1 MANFAVISTGKHISL
16 LFIDMNWTSL
26 ESANQVDA
34 IKQQQGYSLIF
45 KHSTRCSIS
54 MMAKRR
60 FELDWEDLPQ
70 DMPLYFLDLIQHRD
84 ISGQVVQ
91 LFDVHH
97 ESPQLLLIKD
107 GECILNQSHGEISVE
122 ETLSEIN

>member
-1 MANFAVISTGKHISL
+1 MEWIQ
-16 LFIDMNWTSL
+16 L
-26 ESANQVDA
+26 ETADQIDA

-60 FELDWEDLPQ
+60 FELDWENLPD
-70 DMPLYFLDLIQHRD
+70 DMPLYFLDLIKHRD
-84 ISGQVVQ
+84 LSNKVAQDFSVY
-91 LFDVHH
+91 H

-107 GECILNQSHGEISVE
+107 GECVLDQSHGAISVDE
-122 ETLSEIN
+122 AMSVLS

>member
-1 MANFAVISTGKHISL
+1 
-16 LFIDMNWTSL
+16 MNWTQL
-26 ESANQVDA
+26 ESTEQLNQ

-60 FELDWEDLPQ
+60 FELDWEDLPA
-70 DMPLYFLDLIQHRD
+70 DMPLYFLDLIRYRD
-84 ISGQVVQ
+84 ISNQVAQ
-91 LFDVHH
+91 LFQVHH

-107 GECILNQSHGEISVE
+107 GECILDQSHGAISVE
-122 ETLSEIN
+122 EAIGEIGA